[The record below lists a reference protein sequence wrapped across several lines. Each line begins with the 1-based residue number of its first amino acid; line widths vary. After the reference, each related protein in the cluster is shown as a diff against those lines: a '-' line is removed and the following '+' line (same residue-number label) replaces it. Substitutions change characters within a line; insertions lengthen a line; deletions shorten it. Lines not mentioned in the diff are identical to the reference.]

1 MLAVEQ
7 EAIIKPVIVIATN
20 FRAQFLLQHG
30 VSAGNLRFPIP
41 GRSIV
46 SMDESMNSV
55 VWRSRPFTSFSW
67 GRGGGR
73 ERAQTKKKAVK
84 PGVGYA

>member
-46 SMDESMNSV
+46 SMAYYTTA
-55 VWRSRPFTSFSW
+55 TS
-67 GRGGGR
+67 GGKVNANR
-73 ERAQTKKKAVK
+73 L
-84 PGVGYA
+84 